1 MNYNSKSTIKTNNKK
16 NVPDGK
22 KALIIAEKPSVGR
35 DIARVLGCTKKNQSY
50 IEGDKYIVTWALGHL
65 VTLADPEAY
74 DKRYSAWK
82 LEDLPII
89 PGKMKL
95 VVMKGSGKQFGSI
108 QRLLERNDVS
118 EVIIAT
124 DAGREG
130 ELVARWILYKAH
142 SKKPI
147 KRLWISSVTD
157 KAIREGFKNL
167 KDGRAYNNLYKA
179 AEARAEA
186 DWIVGINASRALT
199 TKYNAQL
206 SCGRVQTPSLAMV
219 AARDAEIKAFQPKD
233 YYGLTAHV
241 GSMKL
246 TWQDLKGQTRSF
258 SEDKIKDI
266 LSKVKGKSL
275 VVSEIKKSKKKQ
287 FAPHLYDLTTLQ
299 QEAHHRYGYSAKKT
313 LSIIQSLY
321 ETHKVLTYPRT
332 DSKHLTSDMRGTLK
346 ERIEACGVG
355 DLRPLAFKLLKGN
368 IQVGKSVIDDNK
380 VSDHHAIVPTE
391 VSPFLNSLE
400 TDERRIYEMVT
411 RRFLAV
417 FHPAYEYEQTVV
429 TASCD
434 GHLFTMRGKTLVNE
448 GWKVVYNGESLE
460 DLDHDN
466 QTLPT
471 LKVGQSLDV
480 RTFNTNKGKTAP
492 PARFNEGTLLKAME
506 NPAKYL
512 EHKDQAFKK
521 ILGETGGIG
530 TVATRADIIEKLF
543 KSFLIESDGKD
554 IKTTSKGK
562 QLLELVPE
570 ALKSPDLTAEWE
582 MRLNAIASGK
592 EQKGDFVH
600 EMRTFTKT
608 AVKEI
613 SSSAKSYKHDNMTRE
628 KCPDCGK
635 FMLRVKGK
643 RGEMLVCQDR
653 DCGYRKSIS
662 KVTNARCPNCHK
674 KMKMVGEGEGKKFVC
689 KCGYKEK
696 LSSFNKRKKE
706 EGKKG
711 NVRDVKKYMQSQ
723 KSDEPFNTAM
733 ADMLK
738 GLFDDKE

>member
-1 MNYNSKSTIKTNNKK
+1 M
-16 NVPDGK
+16 K

-35 DIARVLGCTKKNQSY
+35 DIARVLGCKKKNQSY

-74 DKRYSAWK
+74 DKRYSAWN

>member
-74 DKRYSAWK
+74 DKRYSAWN

>member
-1 MNYNSKSTIKTNNKK
+1 MKKS
-16 NVPDGK
+16 
-22 KALIIAEKPSVGR
+22 LIIAEKPSVGR
-35 DIARVLGCTKKNQSY
+35 DIARVLGCHKKNQTH

-74 DKRYSAWK
+74 DKRYATWN
-82 LEDLPII
+82 LEDLPIL
-89 PGKMKL
+89 PGKMRL
-95 VVMKGSGKQFGSI
+95 VVMKGSGKQFSTI
-108 QRLLERNDVS
+108 KKLIERGDVGDI
-118 EVIIAT
+118 IIAT

-130 ELVARWILYKAH
+130 ELVARWILDKAH

-157 KAIREGFKNL
+157 KAIKEGFKRL
-167 KDGRAYNNLYKA
+167 KDGRDYNNLYCA

-206 SCGRVQTPSLAMV
+206 SCGRVQTPTLAMV
-219 AARDAEIKAFQPKD
+219 AARDGEIRAFIPKK
-233 YYGLTAHV
+233 YYGLSAIS
-241 GSMKL
+241 GGLKL
-246 TWQDLKGQTRSF
+246 TWQDSKGQTRTF
-258 SEDKIKDI
+258 SDEKIKDI
-266 LSKVKGKSL
+266 ESKLRGKNLKVSDVKKTN
-275 VVSEIKKSKKKQ
+275 KKQ

-299 QEAHHRYGYSAKKT
+299 HEAHQKYGYSAKKT
-313 LSIIQSLY
+313 LSIMQSLY
-321 ETHKVLTYPRT
+321 ESHKVLTYPRT
-332 DSKHLTSDMRGTLK
+332 DSKYLTSDMRGTLK

-355 DLRPLAFKLLKGN
+355 DFRSMAFKLLKTDLK
-368 IQVGKSVIDDNK
+368 VGKSVIDDSK

-391 VSPFLNSLE
+391 VSPFLNSLD
-400 TDERRIYEMVT
+400 TDERRIYEMVV

-417 FHPAYEYEQTVV
+417 FYPPFEYEQTVV
-429 TASCD
+429 TATAD
-434 GHLFTMRGKTLVNE
+434 NELFTMKGKVIVNE
-448 GWKVVYNGESLE
+448 GWRVVYKGESLE
-460 DLDHDN
+460 DDEKED
-466 QTLPT
+466 QSLPP
-471 LKVGQSLDV
+471 LKVGDSLEV
-480 RTFNTNKGKTAP
+480 RTYSITSGQTTP
-492 PARFNEGTLLKAME
+492 PPRFNEGTLLKAME
-506 NPAKYL
+506 SPAKYL
-512 EHKDQAFKK
+512 EHKEKALQK

-554 IKTTSKGK
+554 IKVTSKGK

-582 MRLNAIASGK
+582 MRLTAIANGK
-592 EQKGDFVH
+592 EKKGQFVH
-600 EMRTFTKT
+600 EMRDFTKT

-613 SSSAKSYKHDNMTRE
+613 SSSAKSFKHDNMTRE
-628 KCPDCGK
+628 KCPECGK
-635 FMLRVKGK
+635 FMLKVNGK

-653 DCGYRKSIS
+653 ECGYRKSLS
-662 KVTNARCPNCHK
+662 RVTNARCPNCHK

-706 EGKKG
+706 EGNKG
-711 NVRDVKKYMQSQ
+711 NIKDVQKYMKEQN
-723 KSDEPFNTAM
+723 DEPFNTAM

-738 GLFDDKE
+738 GLFDDK